1 MKITKSSLPVI
12 IIIIA
17 IVSIAQLCIPQY
29 WFDITADQQ
38 YALDE
43 DNARNIAK
51 IADQVDIVLYSS
63 PELTARSPMFDD
75 IKTRI
80 ENMVS
85 LWQDGYG
92 ANLTYDVVAPK
103 PFSTQEDMAISFGLE
118 GIPIAEDG
126 SRAYFGLVVHHK
138 DYHQVIAFL
147 SPQRSSLLEYDI
159 SKVIFKL
166 ASSDKVKDKIALLS
180 ALPPA
185 NYVGAGHAKF
195 HEALQERF
203 KVEDLS
209 SHGTNKIIDTN
220 FSNYSLVVLVK
231 PENINAKIVEKIKSY
246 TDNGGKLIIFDDPIT
261 DDALPMN
268 TEVKDQKENAIDDY
282 LINTW
287 GLRLSRDKI
296 IADYSY
302 SQEISTK
309 VENIDRLIPYLAW
322 LGLDKTAMLA
332 NNPIMQDISFIT
344 MGSAGAI
351 NYSTQDNISY
361 MPLIRSSKRSM
372 LMSEKFVSY
381 PPKPL
386 EMLSAFTADDRS
398 YNMAVL
404 ANNDINNS
412 SILYVADTDMLR
424 DGMWI
429 QSGDLLGQQISLP
442 YADNINFI
450 ISVINNIQGN
460 DTSLLNLQPRHI
472 QPRLFT
478 KIEQLQ
484 KAVSYKLY
492 NREQRL
498 LDEVQKI
505 EAEINKIKQDI
516 TLNDDNDENITKA
529 NDEKFK
535 QLSKQFQTQLL
546 SARSELRKLRQSAR
560 EDVESLINNITL
572 LVLFVPIAIV
582 MLVGLVIYLLRRRK
596 KLEVA

>member
-1 MKITKSSLPVI
+1 
-12 IIIIA
+12 
-17 IVSIAQLCIPQY
+17 
-29 WFDITADQQ
+29 
-38 YALDE
+38 
-43 DNARNIAK
+43 
-51 IADQVDIVLYSS
+51 
-63 PELTARSPMFDD
+63 
-75 IKTRI
+75 
-80 ENMVS
+80 
-85 LWQDGYG
+85 
-92 ANLTYDVVAPK
+92 
-103 PFSTQEDMAISFGLE
+103 
-118 GIPIAEDG
+118 
-126 SRAYFGLVVHHK
+126 
-138 DYHQVIAFL
+138 
-147 SPQRSSLLEYDI
+147 
-159 SKVIFKL
+159 
-166 ASSDKVKDKIALLS
+166 
-180 ALPPA
+180 
-185 NYVGAGHAKF
+185 
-195 HEALQERF
+195 
-203 KVEDLS
+203 
-209 SHGTNKIIDTN
+209 
-220 FSNYSLVVLVK
+220 
-231 PENINAKIVEKIKSY
+231 
-246 TDNGGKLIIFDDPIT
+246 
-261 DDALPMN
+261 
-268 TEVKDQKENAIDDY
+268 
-282 LINTW
+282 
-287 GLRLSRDKI
+287 
-296 IADYSY
+296 
-302 SQEISTK
+302 
-309 VENIDRLIPYLAW
+309 
-322 LGLDKTAMLA
+322 
-332 NNPIMQDISFIT
+332 
-344 MGSAGAI
+344 
-351 NYSTQDNISY
+351 
-361 MPLIRSSKRSM
+361 M

-460 DTSLLNLQPRHI
+460 DASLLNLQPRHI

>member
-1 MKITKSSLPVI
+1 
-12 IIIIA
+12 
-17 IVSIAQLCIPQY
+17 
-29 WFDITADQQ
+29 
-38 YALDE
+38 
-43 DNARNIAK
+43 
-51 IADQVDIVLYSS
+51 
-63 PELTARSPMFDD
+63 
-75 IKTRI
+75 
-80 ENMVS
+80 
-85 LWQDGYG
+85 
-92 ANLTYDVVAPK
+92 
-103 PFSTQEDMAISFGLE
+103 MAISFGLE

-126 SRAYFGLVVHHK
+126 SRAYFGLVVHYK